1 MRRWAMR
8 LIHSVKNEQ
17 EDELDV
23 WVEPWCHPYLVPRG
37 SVLVF
42 HYEAKSEESGRVD
55 TVLTPESLVI
65 WFSSAYAPTAELDGK
80 PVEPAWG

>member
-8 LIHSVKNEQ
+8 LIHAVRNEQ
-17 EDELDV
+17 ADELDV
-23 WVEPWCHPYLVPRG
+23 WVEPWCHPYRVPRR

-42 HYEAKSEESGRVD
+42 HYEAKSEEAGRVD
-55 TVLTPESLVI
+55 TQLTPESLVI

-80 PVEPAWG
+80 PVEPVWD